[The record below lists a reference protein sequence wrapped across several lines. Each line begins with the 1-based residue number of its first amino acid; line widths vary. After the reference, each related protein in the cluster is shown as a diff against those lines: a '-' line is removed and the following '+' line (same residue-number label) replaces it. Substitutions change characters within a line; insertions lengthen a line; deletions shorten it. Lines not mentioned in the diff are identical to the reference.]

1 MAMVANG
8 RYAQEDISG
17 NPFTSEDD
25 SSPFKTEE
33 VENNEEE
40 GSDSSKDFSKEN
52 DSNNEN
58 NGNGKNRTRRGPFA
72 RMRRGLDNARP
83 RRSKSGGAENNEEQ
97 GTSAENKIETIASA
111 ETKIAHAVSPI
122 NKPNPKARSLA
133 ANGAFREGVIL
144 TQAGADI
151 GMAAAEAEAEAH
163 GWDVT
168 VCICDP
174 NGIPIQVKRN
184 TSVGASS
191 YDMAVEKAKSAAMF
205 GKPTGVGAKNSKGGT
220 KEAAAALVSVYPFMH
235 MAGGVPLILNGK
247 CCGAVGV
254 SSGNFMT
261 DYDEKVALASVK
273 SMADMYWSYQVMAE
287 EEAHGKPPRGPP

>member
-1 MAMVANG
+1 MVANG
-8 RYAQEDISG
+8 RYAQEDIGG
-17 NPFTSEDD
+17 NPFTSEENT
-25 SSPFKTEE
+25 SPFKTEE
-33 VENNEEE
+33 VDNTEED
-40 GSDSSKDFSKEN
+40 GSDSSKDSSKEN
-52 DSNNEN
+52 DNNNEN
-58 NGNGKNRTRRGPFA
+58 NGNGKNRPRRGPFA

-97 GTSAENKIETIASA
+97 AISTENKIETVASA
-111 ETKIAHAVSPI
+111 DTKIAPAVSPI
-122 NKPNPKARSLA
+122 NKPNPKARSAA
-133 ANGAFREGVIL
+133 ANGAFREGVVL
-144 TQAGADI
+144 TQIGADV
-151 GMAAAEAEAEAH
+151 GMAAAEAYAEAH

-184 TSVGASS
+184 TSIGAAS

-205 GKPTGVGAKNSKGGT
+205 GKPTGVGATASKSST
-220 KEAAAALVSVYPFMH
+220 KEATAALVSVYPFMH

-254 SSGNFMT
+254 SSGIIMT
-261 DYDEKVALASVK
+261 ENDERIALASVK

-287 EEAHGKPPRGPP
+287 EEARGKPPPGPP